1 MVNKYMLTPRLKCIA
16 EYVKCKTVAD
26 IGTDHAY
33 IPIDLIENGRAE
45 YAIAADVR
53 EGPLKIASSNIEKHG
68 LTDKIDVR
76 LGDGLSVLTSGEAD
90 MIIIAGMG
98 GILIKDIIDAHTE
111 IAKRSVLVLQPM
123 NSQYELRKWLISNG
137 FTVLSEDI
145 ECEEYHVYNI
155 MIVIEGVQDK
165 FERDID
171 YHIPPMLYKN
181 KNFGALF
188 KKKRREF
195 TKIIKG
201 LEKAENA
208 DDGKLEYYRQS
219 YKELK
224 ELEKYAN

>member
-1 MVNKYMLTPRLKCIA
+1 MVNKYMLTPRLKCII

-33 IPIDLIENGRAE
+33 IPIELVENGKVE

-68 LTDKIDVR
+68 LTDKIEVR
-76 LGDGLSVLTSGEAD
+76 LGDGLSVLTPGEAD
-90 MIIIAGMG
+90 IIIIAGMG
-98 GILIKDIIDAHTE
+98 GILIKDIIEANTE
-111 IAKRSVLVLQPM
+111 IAKSSVLVLQPM

-145 ECEEYHVYNI
+145 ECEEHHVYNI
-155 MIVIEGVQDK
+155 MVVVNGAQDK

-181 KNFGALF
+181 KNFRALF
-188 KKKRREF
+188 EKKKREF
-195 TKIIKG
+195 TKIING

-208 DDGKLEYYRQS
+208 DNNKLEYYRRS

-224 ELEKYAN
+224 ELEKYVD